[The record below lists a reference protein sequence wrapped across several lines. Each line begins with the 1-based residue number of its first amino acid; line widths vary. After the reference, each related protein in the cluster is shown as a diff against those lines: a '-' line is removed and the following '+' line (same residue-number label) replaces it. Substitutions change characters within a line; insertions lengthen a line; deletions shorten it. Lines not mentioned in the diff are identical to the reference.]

1 MENQEEGLFFIQCPC
16 CRARLWVD
24 PLSREVVQ
32 AERAGKPKSSLDD
45 LLAREKQKKE
55 TMDRKF
61 SSTAELA
68 RKKKAEAQDKFAQAF
83 GKADE
88 ED

>member
-1 MENQEEGLFFIQCPC
+1 MENQEEGLFSIQCPC

-24 PLSREVVQ
+24 PLNREVVQ
-32 AERAGKPKSSLDD
+32 SERAGKPKSSLDD
-45 LLAREKQKKE
+45 LLAREKQKRE

-68 RKKKAEAQDKFAQAF
+68 RRKKAEAQDKFAQAF
-83 GKADE
+83 GKVDE
-88 ED
+88 DE

>member
-1 MENQEEGLFFIQCPC
+1 MDNQEEGLYSIHCPC
-16 CRARLWVD
+16 CRARLWID
-24 PLSREVVQ
+24 PLSREVVKS
-32 AERAGKPKSSLDD
+32 ERAGKSKSSLDD
-45 LLAREKQKKE
+45 LLAREKHKKE

-68 RKKKAEAQDKFAQAF
+68 RKKKAEAHDKFAQAF
-83 GKADE
+83 GKVDE